1 LPISPILPVNIPHQ
15 AQEVDEGHEIE
26 VVIEEEF
33 VCLEPATTAKVELWK
48 LENTWFV
55 THGLNEE

>member
-1 LPISPILPVNIPHQ
+1 MPINIPHQ